1 MNMREKIIHFLK
13 LSGIYFI
20 LYVFAT
26 AAFIGMFHTPF
37 FQRMDVLMYKGT
49 LFIFL
54 TGVLAAILMIGC
66 MRWMPG
72 IGITCKDVLLLFCG
86 FCCINMVIFTL
97 IPVTVERSVSVFML
111 SYMDEND
118 NHNYTQQDMEEIF
131 VDKYVRDYGAFEK
144 RFHEQIVTGSITENS
159 DGTYRISKRGKL
171 IVNLF
176 RMIAKWFHT
185 DERLVYP
192 NEN

>member
-1 MNMREKIIHFLK
+1 MKMKKKIIHIFK
-13 LSGIYFI
+13 LSGLYFI
-20 LYVFAT
+20 LYMLAT
-26 AAFIGMFHTPF
+26 AIFIGMFHTPL
-37 FQRMDVLMYKGT
+37 FQGMDVLMYKGI
-49 LFIFL
+49 LFIL
-54 TGVLAAILMIGC
+54 LAGILAAVFMAAC
-66 MRWMPG
+66 MRWLPG
-72 IGITCKDVLLLFCG
+72 IGVTGKDVLLLFCG

-131 VDKYVRDYGAFEK
+131 VDKYVKDYGAFEK

-159 DGTYRISKRGKL
+159 DGTYRISKRGKF

-176 RMIAKWFHT
+176 RMISKWFHT